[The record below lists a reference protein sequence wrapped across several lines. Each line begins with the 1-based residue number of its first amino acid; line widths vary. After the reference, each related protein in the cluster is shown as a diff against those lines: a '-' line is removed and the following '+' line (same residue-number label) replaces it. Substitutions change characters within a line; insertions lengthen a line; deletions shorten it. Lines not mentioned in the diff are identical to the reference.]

1 MLEPDIHDAFVRL
14 SKSENVRVVSQWAY
28 PDRPANYLSE
38 KIGGLESIVEFQRD
52 IMIPLAHVILG
63 RTAQGFSHSG
73 LENVTHKPTLFIS
86 NHRDI
91 VLDAYFL
98 QVILLENG
106 FETSQII
113 AGTNLYVNEF
123 VTDIALCNKIIA
135 IGRGGS
141 KRGFGEAMMH
151 ISEEL
156 RQSLAGCD
164 GRGASV
170 WIAQRNG
177 RTKDRIDKT
186 DPSII
191 HMLSMTGSI
200 AEYRIVPV
208 TITYELEPNAAYKA
222 RHLWHNDHP
231 EAAVEENYMEQMLSS
246 ILQNK
251 GHVHY
256 SFHPAVDL
264 ACPEGLSPKE
274 YYQLVA
280 CRIDEEI
287 LNGYRQWPKDETVES
302 QWQEMVAAAPEEVR
316 PYMQTF
322 APRYQE

>member
-1 MLEPDIHDAFVRL
+1 MDNPEIHDAIVRL
-14 SKSENVRVVSQWAY
+14 SQSENVRVVSQWAY
-28 PDRPANYLSE
+28 PDKPSDYIAK
-38 KIGGLESIVEFQRD
+38 KIAAASTVLELQRD
-52 IMIPLAHVILG
+52 VMIPLAHAVLEH
-63 RTAQGFSHSG
+63 TARGFSFSG
-73 LENVTHKPTLFIS
+73 IENLSHKPTLFIS

-106 FETSQII
+106 FDTSQII

-123 VTDIALCNKIIA
+123 VTEIALCNKIIA

-141 KRGFGEAMMH
+141 KRGFGEQMMQ
-151 ISEEL
+151 ISELL
-156 RQSLAGCD
+156 RRSLTAAD
-164 GRGASV
+164 GQGSSV

-200 AEYRIVPV
+200 ADYHIVPV

-222 RHLWHNDHP
+222 RHLWHLDHP
-231 EAAVEENYMEQMLSS
+231 EATLEENYMEQMLGS

-256 SFHPAVDL
+256 SFHPAIDL
-264 ACPEGLSPKE
+264 GCPEGLSNKE

-280 CRIDEEI
+280 RRIDEEI
-287 LNGYRQWPKDETVES
+287 LSGYHHWPKDELVER
-302 QWQEMVAAAPEEVR
+302 QWQEMTEAAPEEVR
-316 PYMQTF
+316 PYMQAF
-322 APRYQE
+322 APQYQ